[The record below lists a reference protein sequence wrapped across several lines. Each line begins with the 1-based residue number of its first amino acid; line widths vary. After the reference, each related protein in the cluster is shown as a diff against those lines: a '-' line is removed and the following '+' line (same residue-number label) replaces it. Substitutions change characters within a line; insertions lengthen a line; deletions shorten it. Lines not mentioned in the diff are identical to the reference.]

1 LVDAAEKTWPWID
14 LIGLCRKCAAD
25 FIDDLVVTQH
35 NVGPFGFVESV
46 ALSIRASRMAWSA
59 RLVWVL
65 TVPSDAPRSLEIGPL
80 TIILVMSETMSLAA
94 VKARFSELV
103 DRVERQQDRVVV
115 TRNGKPAAVLISA
128 DDLESLEETLA
139 VMSARSVVA
148 QLRES
153 QKAVAAGEDGVDL
166 AELRAGLDQRRASGK

>member
-1 LVDAAEKTWPWID
+1 
-14 LIGLCRKCAAD
+14 
-25 FIDDLVVTQH
+25 
-35 NVGPFGFVESV
+35 
-46 ALSIRASRMAWSA
+46 M
-59 RLVWVL
+59 
-65 TVPSDAPRSLEIGPL
+65 
-80 TIILVMSETMSLAA
+80 VMSETMSLAA

-139 VMSARSVVA
+139 VMTDRSVTA

-153 QKAVAAGEDGVDL
+153 RKALGAGEGGVELD
-166 AELRAGLDQRRASGK
+166 ELRAGLEARRREQK